1 MLQWKCAC
9 TLSRS
14 QSIIQRTNNNS
25 TSYYTITYMAELDA
39 DDRPQTAAAA
49 QAPNPGPAKRTN
61 VAAVVAAATAR
72 SSGGGGGSVA
82 GELRRGQQQPD
93 LSPVRIYINS

>member
-1 MLQWKCAC
+1 MQWKCAC

-39 DDRPQTAAAA
+39 DDRPQTAAA
-49 QAPNPGPAKRTN
+49 QSPNPGPAKRTN

-72 SSGGGGGSVA
+72 SSGGGGSVA